1 MLLKIRNKYLIKN
14 ILNSLE
20 QKLYLKLIKYN
31 KKIQKKLNF
40 SIKDYKEYNQIEIEI
55 TPVKNNISGNFI
67 NIEKNNKSFFH
78 IYFDN
83 KRKRRNYISVKDNIS
98 KIKIIIDYEIKSF
111 KKLFDN
117 CHCISNI
124 NFIKFNRNDIKDMSF
139 MFNGCIN
146 LININFSNFKTDK
159 VINMEY
165 MFVSCYSLKELNLS
179 NFNTSKVINMKFM
192 FKNCRSLK
200 ELNLLNFDTSKVINM
215 DFMFNNCSSLNNLDI
230 SKFEI
235 NDNTDINYMFSRC
248 SNDLKIKIKE
258 QNKKINENAFEEDDI
273 GNSLLLNSFISF
285 DSSFPLE
292 PLYPL
297 YYYNFYPI

>member
-55 TPVKNNISGNFI
+55 TLVKNNISGNFI
-67 NIEKNNKSFFH
+67 NIEENNKSFFH

-111 KKLFDN
+111 KNLFDK

-124 NFIKFNRNDIKDMSF
+124 NFIKFNRNDIEDMSF
-139 MFNGCIN
+139 MFYECKN
-146 LININFSNFKTDK
+146 LININFSYFNTSKVTD
-159 VINMEY
+159 MGF
-165 MFVSCYSLKELNLS
+165 MFSNCSSLKELNLS
-179 NFNTSKVINMKFM
+179 NFNTSKVINMG
-192 FKNCRSLK
+192 
-200 ELNLLNFDTSKVINM
+200 
-215 DFMFNNCSSLNNLDI
+215 FMFNNCSSLNNLDI
-230 SKFEI
+230 SKFQI
-235 NDNTDINYMFSRC
+235 NDNTNINSMFSRC

-258 QNKKINENAFEEDDI
+258 QNQKINENA
-273 GNSLLLNSFISF
+273 
-285 DSSFPLE
+285 
-292 PLYPL
+292 
-297 YYYNFYPI
+297 